1 MQLVS
6 GRKQRDRN
14 MDGQLG
20 RQEFS
25 QFDGCQSNRD
35 APSKEEHRVDEN
47 RFWVNFFIKAEALK
61 ECAAPALKAFFFQ
74 FFEIPASKCNKY
86 QRENNTE
93 SQEDYTQSV

>member
-61 ECAAPALKAFFFQ
+61 ECAAPVFVAVFFKY
-74 FFEIPASKCNKY
+74 IGVSASEY
-86 QRENNTE
+86 YEDQREDNQKNH
-93 SQEDYTQSV
+93 EDHAQTV